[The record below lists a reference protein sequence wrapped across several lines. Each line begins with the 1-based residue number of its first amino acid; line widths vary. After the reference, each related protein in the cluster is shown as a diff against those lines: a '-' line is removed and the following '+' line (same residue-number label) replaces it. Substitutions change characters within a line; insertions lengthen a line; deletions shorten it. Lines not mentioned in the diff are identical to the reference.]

1 MLLLRRQDGAF
12 VDAFSAWGATSEA
25 IVQAAQQDY
34 EGLLQ
39 ENAGRLA
46 VATGGRRSA

>member
-1 MLLLRRQDGAF
+1 VLLLRRQDGAF
-12 VDAFSAWGATSEA
+12 VDVFSARGATSEG

-34 EGLLQ
+34 EGLLR
-39 ENAGRLA
+39 ENSGRLA